1 MNSMKKILFVLLSLV
16 CMILPVKAE
25 LIVGSVAMS
34 DRVPEEF
41 FGTWKVVSVCTHST
55 NKEYFGSKSLD
66 LWTLSRMGDVIRLA
80 NPMSGAV
87 ADVSVSDVKG
97 QTVKFEKKVYYP
109 DEESIETPILT
120 LQDDKFSG
128 IDKII
133 IRTFKDGKL
142 IKEDYVEY
150 KVKGTKLSGMNALAI
165 FNK

>member
-1 MNSMKKILFVLLSLV
+1 MNNMRKILFVLISFV
-16 CMILPVKAE
+16 CIILPVSAQVIE
-25 LIVGSVAMS
+25 GSIAMS

-80 NPMSGAV
+80 NPVSGAV

-97 QTVKFEKKVYYP
+97 QTVKFVKKTNYP

-128 IDKII
+128 IDKIVI
-133 IRTFKDGKL
+133 KTFKDGKL

-150 KVKGTKLSGMNALAI
+150 KVKGTKLSGMSALEI